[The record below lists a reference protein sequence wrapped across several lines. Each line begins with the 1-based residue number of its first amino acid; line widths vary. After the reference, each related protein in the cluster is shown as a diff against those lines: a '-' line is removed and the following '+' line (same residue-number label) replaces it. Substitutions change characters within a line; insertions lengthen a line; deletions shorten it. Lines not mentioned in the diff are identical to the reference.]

1 MATEQ
6 VGIKGDLNC
15 RFYAFC
21 AFRAMGMECFECELP
36 KTTRLNPPSEST
48 D

>member
-6 VGIKGDLNC
+6 VEKEGDLNC

-21 AFRAMGMECFECELP
+21 AFRTMGMECFECELP
-36 KTTRLNPPSEST
+36 KAARLNPNPEST